1 VRLTALAWRRRVE
14 DSAVAAMDENLR
26 HTPLHDTHVRLGAKM
41 VPFGGWHMPIQY
53 SGILAEHA
61 AVRTSVGVFD
71 VSHMGEI
78 DFLGPGALAAVQTLV
93 TNDASKLAD
102 HRAQYT
108 VTCHEHGGIVDDCI
122 VYRFG
127 PEHFR
132 IVVNASNIAKDHDH
146 FVRHASKHCT
156 IENRSDAFALLAV
169 QGPRAVTLVAELA
182 GQALRDVPSFGM
194 AQGKVAGVDV
204 VAARTGYTG
213 EDGFELFVPAEDAVA
228 VWDAITTAGAVPIG
242 LGARDTLRLEARL
255 PLYGNDID
263 DTTNAYEAG
272 LQWVVKLDKPSDF
285 VGRDAL
291 REVAAAGPQRKLVGF
306 NVASRGIV
314 RSGAEVIDDSD
325 AVVGRVTSGGPAPTV
340 GGAVGL
346 AYVPTAMA
354 QAGTPLRLR
363 QRGKVLEAAQVK
375 GPFYKRSKS

>member
-1 VRLTALAWRRRVE
+1 
-14 DSAVAAMDENLR
+14 MDESLR
-26 HTPLHDTHVRLGAKM
+26 HTPLHDTHERLGAKM

-61 AVRTSVGVFD
+61 AVRASVGIFD

-78 DFLGPGALAAVQTLV
+78 DFLGPGALAAVQRVV
-93 TNDASKLAD
+93 TNDASRLAD
-102 HRAQYT
+102 MRAQYT

-122 VYRFG
+122 VYRLA

-132 IVVNASNIAKDHDH
+132 IVVNASNIAKDFDH
-146 FVRHASKHCT
+146 FRRYASDLCR

-169 QGPRAVTLVAELA
+169 QGPAAVDLVAKLA
-182 GQALRDVPSFGM
+182 GAQLRDVPGFGL
-194 AQGKVAGVDV
+194 GTGSVAGVEV
-204 VAARTGYTG
+204 LAARTGYTG
-213 EDGFELFVPAEDAVA
+213 EDGFELFVPAEHAVT
-228 VWDAITTAGAVPIG
+228 VWEAITSAGAVPIG

-263 DTTNAYEAG
+263 DDTDPYAAG
-272 LQWVVKLDKPSDF
+272 LQWVVKLDKGSEC
-285 VGRDAL
+285 VGAEAL

-306 NVASRGIV
+306 TVNSRGIV
-314 RSGAEVIDDSD
+314 RGGAEVLGERD

-346 AYVPTAMA
+346 AYVPAPMA
-354 QAGTPLRLR
+354 KPGAPLRLL
-363 QRGKVLEAAQVK
+363 QRGKVLDAVQVK
-375 GPFYKRSKS
+375 GPFYKRKQ